1 VTAAHLAGGEA
12 DAGDA
17 GREVIIMIVNVALL
31 GASCALN
38 PVLLAIVLLTLAS
51 EHPKRM
57 LGAYFAGA
65 FTWSVGLGIGVVTVA
80 SDAEV
85 FGGRSSSSRPIFDL
99 VAGCL
104 LLVGAFLEGTGRV
117 DRFKARRAVAE
128 PTSDAA
134 KSSKPSLAE
143 RLLSGSST
151 LAFFAGVVV
160 NFPSVRYIEA
170 MKEIVVAEVSK
181 HEQVLAILLFNV
193 LMLSPAIVPL
203 GLLSFR
209 PEQTRSAIA
218 RLDAWMRAK
227 ASVLLAGVL
236 TVLGLYLVIKGVA
249 VLA

>member
-1 VTAAHLAGGEA
+1 
-12 DAGDA
+12 
-17 GREVIIMIVNVALL
+17 MILNVALL

-80 SDAEV
+80 SEV
-85 FGGRSSSSRPIFDL
+85 EAFGGHSSSSRPIFDL
-99 VAGCL
+99 VAGGL
-104 LLVGAFLEGTGRV
+104 LLAGAFLKGTGRA
-117 DRFKARRAVAE
+117 DRFKARRA
-128 PTSDAA
+128 AA
-134 KSSKPSLAE
+134 KPAPDPDQPSKPPLAE
-143 RLLSGSST
+143 RLLTGRVS
-151 LAFFAGVVV
+151 LAFFAGVVL

-181 HEQVLAILLFNV
+181 HEQVVAILLFNV

-203 GLLSFR
+203 ALLSFR
-209 PEQTRSAIA
+209 PEETKSAIA
-218 RLDAWMRAK
+218 RLDAWMRANSR
-227 ASVLLAGVL
+227 ALLTGVL
-236 TVLGLYLVIKGVA
+236 AALGVYLVIKGVA